1 MDANMVRLREY
12 ANELYR
18 LTDKVISSDGNA
30 RVRFAFGT
38 GKVLCRVM
46 VAEDEQELTNDENV
60 YCLFS
65 DPEKQRITSMNYQ
78 NCRRR
83 LIRIVTENKKP

>member
-1 MDANMVRLREY
+1 MVRLREY
-12 ANELYR
+12 ADELYR
-18 LTDKVISSDGNA
+18 LVNKVISSGSDA
-30 RVRFAFGT
+30 RVRFVIGT
-38 GKVLCRVM
+38 GKIFCRVM
-46 VAEDEQELTNDENV
+46 IAEGEQELTDDANV

-83 LIRIVTENKKP
+83 LIRIVTENKMP